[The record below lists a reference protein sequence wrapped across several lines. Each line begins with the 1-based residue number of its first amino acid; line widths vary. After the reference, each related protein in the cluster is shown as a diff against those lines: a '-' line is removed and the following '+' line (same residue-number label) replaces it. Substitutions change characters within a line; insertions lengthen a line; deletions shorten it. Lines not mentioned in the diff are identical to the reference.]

1 VGQQKSIGFTYGI
14 NLKSV
19 SRSLDSNDI
28 ATKLI
33 VKNNSNKYADIGSC
47 SIARAN
53 VNPSGENFILDF
65 SHYVRQG
72 LMNYTNIQNDLYST
86 DSSRGWIGLYTRLKN
101 LNNSRDSLVVEQSS
115 LAAELSKHKSDY
127 ESSLLLY
134 DSTQTEF
141 SEQISYYYS
150 LTGWNY
156 GEIEKKLEE
165 IKNDTTTEAEETR
178 KSLQGWLDDKKVIAT
193 VTNIERLREE

>member
-1 VGQQKSIGFTYGI
+1 
-14 NLKSV
+14 
-19 SRSLDSNDI
+19 
-28 ATKLI
+28 
-33 VKNNSNKYADIGSC
+33 
-47 SIARAN
+47 
-53 VNPSGENFILDF
+53 
-65 SHYVRQG
+65 
-72 LMNYTNIQNDLYST
+72 MNYTNIQNDLYST
-86 DSSRGWIGLYTRLKN
+86 DSDRGWIGLYTRLKN
-101 LNNSRDSLVVEQSS
+101 LNNSRDSLVVKQSS

-141 SEQISYYYS
+141 SEQINYYHS
-150 LTGWNY
+150 LTGWIY

-178 KSLQGWLDDKKVIAT
+178 KNLQGWLDDKKVIAT